1 MPFLSSC
8 GEVFRLPRRRHKRTV
23 LLDDEAVTVD
33 ETLNR
38 NPVEGAV
45 IDLFAV
51 FSGSGGPQRSTPGQG
66 AQNPG
71 DSGKEKKFFHGSI
84 PFSRLRLS
92 SAPIALFLKQEYSS
106 ILKKSNLVGFR
117 RQAGRAG
124 LTARKHCYGRF
135 LAGTSRATDST
146 TSDEIPCE
154 FRKGGTNRIH
164 FLRRDWLFTAL
175 ARPHHRNRQGVHSFA
190 SGRKRSEMRG
200 TPFRGPH
207 SCLIRPSF

>member
-66 AQNPG
+66 AHRIPATAAKRR
-71 DSGKEKKFFHGSI
+71 SFFMG
-84 PFSRLRLS
+84 PFLS
-92 SAPIALFLKQEYSS
+92 
-106 ILKKSNLVGFR
+106 
-117 RQAGRAG
+117 AG
-124 LTARKHCYGRF
+124 
-135 LAGTSRATDST
+135 
-146 TSDEIPCE
+146 
-154 FRKGGTNRIH
+154 
-164 FLRRDWLFTAL
+164 
-175 ARPHHRNRQGVHSFA
+175 
-190 SGRKRSEMRG
+190 
-200 TPFRGPH
+200 
-207 SCLIRPSF
+207 